1 MTSQQKQ
8 NREIL
13 SKLLDA
19 KTAEEIKA
27 IVDTDIFF
35 ASCEWIPYGGRSNN
49 VGTVDGQMR
58 EADNALMEKV
68 TNSIDAI
75 LMRRCYEESIDP
87 RDHSKAP
94 KSVAEAVDKFFGG
107 KEKLREKRSEFA
119 KEWLRISAE
128 GRRERPTITIIDK
141 GEGQQPNHIKETI
154 LSLNKDI
161 KERIP
166 FVYGTY
172 NQGGS
177 SPLGYAG
184 DPTSY
189 DFNYLQLVL
198 CRRPS
203 SIKDKE
209 RTKNFDH
216 FGFTLVRKRFDYTAS
231 KFTYEYFVEK
241 NTKDIFSFPA
251 DKPVRFDDYDF
262 IEGCLIKLYDY
273 QLPQRGNIVFRGLNE
288 FIEKKLPDSP
298 LPIYLKELRDYKG
311 GIDYTIYGLRE
322 KFLRRNHLLREGYP
336 QKLPIDL
343 GEIGKRE
350 IEVFIVK
357 HKTQVPGEDLSAYLE
372 TPDKI
377 FFIKDGLVLHTENA
391 SWLRNECE
399 LVDLSAYIFGFID
412 ISNINPPVAQM
423 LHSGREKFK
432 NNATTK
438 LALERLGI
446 FLSNE
451 NFRDLDKEYA
461 RMSFGEEGSFKDET
475 LRKQLMKDIE
485 KQPELREL
493 FEFGGDVPIKDKKK
507 GPEPTPP
514 YEGTYLPEKFDL
526 LGPDPREVEEG
537 SHCKVTFDTG
547 ADEKLFERADDR
559 GEYDWG
565 KSEKFQ
571 VAFHSFKNGKLTF
584 RVDPNDS
591 AKPEG
596 SDAILFSLR
605 VPSKSIEFSKAVTI
619 IVKER
624 QKFIGQ
630 PFPSFFKPIKKEL
643 EIPIA
648 SNRKL
653 RIATDV
659 ANDYFDREKSPGKL
673 VIEKNDDLTFGA
685 PKLKDGVLEIRV
697 DYDGEI
703 IKMVTDI
710 RLTIS
715 DDANHKF
722 EIVVPVKIIHA
733 DSEPYLNLPIPQPV
747 ERKDWNN
754 STPPWDENAVARIP
768 AWGDLKKILINI
780 DSKPFVEA
788 RQLVTSDREAVKD
801 LLFKQ
806 IYINTIWMF
815 LEFKDLK
822 ISQTTPTNGGYLDP
836 RDEVFDKAIRAA
848 TRMTLQN
855 IKKLLR

>member
-1 MTSQQKQ
+1 MTTQK
-8 NREIL
+8 NKEIL
-13 SKLLDA
+13 LKLLEA
-19 KTAEEIKA
+19 KTAEEVKA
-27 IVDTDIFF
+27 IVNSDPFF

-58 EADNALMEKV
+58 EPDNALMEKV

-75 LMRRCYEESIDP
+75 LMRRCYEEDIDP
-87 RDHSKAP
+87 RDHNKAP
-94 KSVAEAVDKFFGG
+94 KNVSDAVQKFFGG

-128 GRRERPTITIIDK
+128 GRRERPTLTIIDK
-141 GEGQQPNHIKETI
+141 GEGQQPNNIKDTI
-154 LSLNKDI
+154 LSLNRDI

-184 DPTSY
+184 DPNSY

-198 CRRPS
+198 SRRAP

-216 FGFTLVRKRFDYTAS
+216 FGFTLVRKRFDFAAN
-231 KFTYEYFVEK
+231 KFTYEYFTEK
-241 NTKDIFSFPA
+241 GTREIFSFPG
-251 DKPVRFDDYDF
+251 DKAVKFDDYDF
-262 IEGCLIKLYDY
+262 TEGCLIKLYDY

-311 GIDYTIYGLRE
+311 GTDYTIYGLRE
-322 KFLRRNHLLREGYP
+322 KFIRRNHLLRESYP

-343 GEIGKRE
+343 GEVGKRE

-357 HKTQVPGEDLSAYLE
+357 HKTQVSKEDLSAYLE
-372 TPDKI
+372 NPDKI
-377 FFIKDGLVLHTENA
+377 FFIKDGLVLHTESA
-391 SWLRNECE
+391 AWLRNECE
-399 LVDLSAYIFGFID
+399 LVDLSAYFFGFID

-438 LALERLGI
+438 LALDRLKI

-451 NFRDLDKEYA
+451 NFRAIDKEYA

-475 LRKQLMKDIE
+475 FRKQLMKDLE
-485 KQPELREL
+485 KQPEMRDL
-493 FEFGGDVPIKDKKK
+493 FEFGEDIPVKDTKH
-507 GPEPTPP
+507 GQEPTPP
-514 YEGTYLPEKFDL
+514 YVGTYLPEKFDL
-526 LGPDPREVEEG
+526 VGSDPRDVEE
-537 SHCKVTFDTG
+537 SSYCKITFDTG
-547 ADEKLFERADDR
+547 ADEKLLERANDR

-571 VAFHSFKNGKLTF
+571 IAFHSFKNGKLTF
-584 RVDPNDS
+584 RVDANDT
-591 AKPEG
+591 AKTEE
-596 SDAILFSLR
+596 SEAMLFSLR
-605 VPSKSIEFSKAVTI
+605 VSSKNIEFSRAVTMTI
-619 IVKER
+619 KEKQR
-624 QKFIGQ
+624 FVGQ
-630 PFPSFFKPIKKEL
+630 PFPTFFNPAKKIL
-643 EIPIA
+643 EIPVA

-659 ANDYFDREKSPGKL
+659 ANDYFEREKSPGL
-673 VIEKNDDLTFGA
+673 ISIDKNDDLNFGV
-685 PKLKDGVLEIRV
+685 PKLKDGILEIRA
-697 DYDGEI
+697 DYLGEV
-703 IKMVTDI
+703 IKEVKDI
-710 RLTIS
+710 TLTIS
-715 DDANHKF
+715 DDAGHKF
-722 EIVVPVKIIHA
+722 EIIVPVKIIQG
-733 DSEPYLNLPIPQPV
+733 DTEPYLNLPIPQPV
-747 ERKDWNN
+747 EKKDWDN

-768 AWGDLKKILINI
+768 EWGELKKILINV
-780 DSKPFVEA
+780 DSRPFVEA
-788 RQLVTSDREAVKD
+788 RQLITADRDAVKD

-822 ISQTTPTNGGYLDP
+822 INQANPLNGGYLDP
-836 RDEVFDKAIRAA
+836 RDEVFDKAIRA
-848 TRMTLQN
+848 TSRMTLQN